1 MSLYFK
7 VYIIRFYIDVFNF
20 TQLQLG
26 NMETGAVSKKA
37 DPKSIASR
45 VLTCPGP
52 FSTVRL
58 AQSSISGHIR
68 PAAVTIVDRMQN
80 LERDGLGKVM
90 VVDRTTVF
98 YKSLPCNVDE
108 EVLGNYGVILGNYSN
123 QFKERAAHTIV
134 SRDLFNRM
142 LNMSPDK
149 VDLERVYA
157 IIISDQSSSDVMA

>member
-68 PAAVTIVDRMQN
+68 PAAVTIVEIMQN
-80 LERDGLGKVM
+80 LERDGLGKVI
-90 VVDRTTVF
+90 VVD
-98 YKSLPCNVDE
+98 
-108 EVLGNYGVILGNYSN
+108 
-123 QFKERAAHTIV
+123 
-134 SRDLFNRM
+134 
-142 LNMSPDK
+142 
-149 VDLERVYA
+149 
-157 IIISDQSSSDVMA
+157 

>member
-26 NMETGAVSKKA
+26 NKETGAVSKKA

-68 PAAVTIVDRMQN
+68 PAAVTIVEIMQN
-80 LERDGLGKVM
+80 LERDGLGKVI

-157 IIISDQSSSDVMA
+157 ITSEED